1 MNEGADKHGMSQEN
15 KDPRI
20 TREKGLTFAELEL
33 DLADREEHADAVNP
47 MAGEKPQGQSRIVM
61 PDREEREIDWRENFR
76 YVSREEQ
83 FVQQAKE
90 LERETV
96 ETADFVPFQTYWP
109 TYAEMQPAQLKWY
122 LHWRGE
128 VRAGRYPDT
137 DLSYLFV
144 YMYELIHGIGWREP
158 SQGLDLLYR
167 VWREYRERYPKLEVY
182 AREWLYD
189 FALVFGLDLP
199 GMEPLLKFPR
209 NLSAELRELEWYRRF
224 TAEPLGLTWDML
236 TPLLDYEVEKSRFYT
251 GQGRK
256 DLQQYA
262 PKVVSLVDG
271 YLGKTQGN
279 RLIDRFKPR
288 EKKVKRYLFR
298 SAVYDF
304 ELYGRSVPVT
314 MIPVSEHPPLRD
326 YVTQLVRLT
335 ENKLRDL
342 TGFKGKLRGI
352 VVEPDVE
359 QLVDRFLRKEFEQRK
374 AEEAKART
382 PKVKINAVRLRK
394 LQKESDEVRDLLLAE
409 ELGGVGENVW
419 GEPKTAASPIAE
431 TKPDRRRDSDKR
443 KQSGPQQTELDFERG
458 WLVFAEAPEEFPDM
472 GTGAPAVPPMA
483 SSESDTDIDMEGES
497 ISESVGQSEIESQS
511 QSQSESPVARQETE
525 LWTEREAV
533 AGSEST
539 AAFFADRIQ
548 GGDELPP
555 GWREMSARFSGAH
568 LEMLSA
574 LLNGEETSG
583 LMRIAELAGSM
594 PELLLDEINEIAMEE
609 IGDLLVDGA
618 EIPEEY
624 RSELAG
630 LLGRAAE

>member
-1 MNEGADKHGMSQEN
+1 MNEGADKHGMSQKK
-15 KDPRI
+15 KDPQT
-20 TREKGLTFAELEL
+20 TREQGLTFAELEL
-33 DLADREEHADAVNP
+33 DFADREEHADAANP
-47 MAGEKPQGQSRIVM
+47 MAGEKPQAQSRIVM

-96 ETADFVPFQTYWP
+96 ETAEFVPFQTYWP

-359 QLVDRFLRKEFEQRK
+359 QLVDRFLGKEFEQRK

-382 PKVKINAVRLRK
+382 PKVKINTARLRK

-409 ELGGVGENVW
+409 QLGGV
-419 GEPKTAASPIAE
+419 EPETAASPITE
-431 TKPDRRRDSDKR
+431 TKPGRRRDSDKR

-458 WLVFAEAPEEFPDM
+458 WLVFAEEPEEFPGM
-472 GTGAPAVPPMA
+472 ETGASAVPPTV
-483 SSESDTDIDMEGES
+483 STDIESESIRES
-497 ISESVGQSEIESQS
+497 QSQS
-511 QSQSESPVARQETE
+511 QSQSESPVARQEAE
-525 LWTEREAV
+525 LWIEREAV
-533 AGSEST
+533 AGSES
-539 AAFFADRIQ
+539 AALSADRVQ
-548 GGDELPP
+548 GVDELPP
-555 GWREMSARFSGAH
+555 GWPEMSARFSGAH

-574 LLNGEETSG
+574 MLNGEETSG
-583 LMRIAELAGSM
+583 LMRIAERAGSM

-609 IGDLLVDGA
+609 IGDLLVDGD

-624 RSELAG
+624 RSELAVM
-630 LLGRAAE
+630 LGKAAE

>member
-1 MNEGADKHGMSQEN
+1 MSEGADKHGMSQEN

-20 TREKGLTFAELEL
+20 PREQGLTFAELEL
-33 DLADREEHADAVNP
+33 DFADREEHADAANP
-47 MAGEKPQGQSRIVM
+47 MAGEKRQAQSRIVM
-61 PDREEREIDWRENFR
+61 PDRKEREIDWRENFR

-83 FVQQAKE
+83 FVQKAKE
-90 LERETV
+90 LEG
-96 ETADFVPFQTYWP
+96 ETADTAEFVPFQTYWP
-109 TYAEMQPAQLKWY
+109 TYAEMHPAQLKWY

-167 VWREYRERYPKLEVY
+167 VWRGYRERYPKLEVY
-182 AREWLYD
+182 AREWMYD
-189 FALVFGLDLP
+189 FVLVFGLELP
-199 GMEPLLKFPR
+199 GLEPLLKFPR
-209 NLSAELRELEWYRRF
+209 NLSAELRELEWNLRL

-279 RLIDRFKPR
+279 RLIERFKPR

-314 MIPVSEHPPLRD
+314 MIPVSEHSPLRD

-342 TGFKGKLRGI
+342 AGFKGKLRGI

-382 PKVKINAVRLRK
+382 PKVKINTARLRK

-409 ELGGVGENVW
+409 ELGGVGEKVW
-419 GEPKTAASPIAE
+419 GEFETAASPITE
-431 TKPDRRRDSDKR
+431 TKPGRRRDSSHKR

-458 WLVFAEAPEEFPDM
+458 WLVFAEEPEELRDM
-472 GTGAPAVPPMA
+472 GTDAPADPPTA
-483 SSESDTDIDMEGES
+483 STDIDSG
-497 ISESVGQSEIESQS
+497 SESQGKSQS
-511 QSQSESPVARQETE
+511 QSQSESQVVRQEAE

-533 AGSEST
+533 AGSES
-539 AAFFADRIQ
+539 AAASFADRVQ
-548 GGDELPP
+548 RLDELPP
-555 GWREMSARFSGAH
+555 GWREMSARFGGAH

-574 LLNGEETSG
+574 MLNGEEVSG
-583 LMRIAELAGSM
+583 LMRIAERAGSM

-624 RSELAG
+624 RPELTG

>member
-1 MNEGADKHGMSQEN
+1 MNEGADKHGMSQDN
-15 KDPRI
+15 KNPRT
-20 TREKGLTFAELEL
+20 TREQGLTFAELEL
-33 DLADREEHADAVNP
+33 DFTDREEHADAANP
-47 MAGEKPQGQSRIVM
+47 MAGANPQAQSRIVM
-61 PDREEREIDWRENFR
+61 PDRVEREIDWRENFR

-90 LERETV
+90 LEGETV
-96 ETADFVPFQTYWP
+96 ETAEFVPFQTYWP
-109 TYAEMQPAQLKWY
+109 TYAEMQPPQLKWY

-144 YMYELIHGIGWREP
+144 YMYELIHGVGWREP
-158 SQGLDLLYR
+158 SQGLDLLFR

-209 NLSAELRELEWYRRF
+209 NLSTELRELEWYRRF

-314 MIPVSEHPPLRD
+314 VLPVSEHLPLRD

-374 AEEAKART
+374 AEEVKART
-382 PKVKINAVRLRK
+382 PKVKINTARLRK

-409 ELGGVGENVW
+409 ELGGVGGNAW
-419 GEPKTAASPIAE
+419 GEPKTAVTPITE
-431 TKPDRRRDSDKR
+431 TKPGRRRDSDKR

-472 GTGAPAVPPMA
+472 GMGALAIPPTA
-483 SSESDTDIDMEGES
+483 SSESES
-497 ISESVGQSEIESQS
+497 KSVGE
-511 QSQSESPVARQETE
+511 SQSESPVARQETV

-548 GGDELPP
+548 GGDELPS

-574 LLNGEETSG
+574 LLNGEGTSG
-583 LMRIAELAGSM
+583 LNRIAELAGSM

-624 RSELAG
+624 QSELAG

>member
-15 KDPRI
+15 KNPR
-20 TREKGLTFAELEL
+20 TPREQGLTFAELEL
-33 DLADREEHADAVNP
+33 DFADREEYADAASH
-47 MAGEKPQGQSRIVM
+47 MAGEKPQAQSRVVM

-90 LERETV
+90 LEGETG
-96 ETADFVPFQTYWP
+96 ETAEFVPFQTYWP

-144 YMYELIHGIGWREP
+144 YMYELIHGIGWRKP
-158 SQGLDLLYR
+158 SQGLDLLFR

-199 GMEPLLKFPR
+199 GTEPLLKFPR

-224 TAEPLGLTWDML
+224 TAEPLELTWDML

-382 PKVKINAVRLRK
+382 PKVKINTARLRK

-409 ELGGVGENVW
+409 ELGGVGETAW
-419 GEPKTAASPIAE
+419 GGPETAASPTTE
-431 TKPDRRRDSDKR
+431 NKPGRRRDSSHKR

-458 WLVFAEAPEEFPDM
+458 WLVFAEEPEEFPDM
-472 GTGAPAVPPMA
+472 GTGAPAVPPTA
-483 SSESDTDIDMEGES
+483 STDIDSEG
-497 ISESVGQSEIESQS
+497 ISESESVSQSEI
-511 QSQSESPVARQETE
+511 PVARQEAV
-525 LWTEREAV
+525 LRTEREAV
-533 AGSEST
+533 AGDEAT
-539 AAFFADRIQ
+539 AALSADRVQ
-548 GGDELPP
+548 GMDELPP
-555 GWREMSARFSGAH
+555 GWPEMSARFSGAH

-583 LMRIAELAGSM
+583 LMRIAERAGSM

-618 EIPEEY
+618 EIPGEY

-630 LLGRAAE
+630 LLGGAAE